1 MVHQRNFLWTVVVT
15 QLVERLLPTPEV
27 RSSNPVNC
35 KLLYRTF
42 VHCQLHRKDENKEK
56 EAGND
61 PFKKVLSSLF
71 NGHVTYSLI
80 VLHLILG
87 NDLNMILFANN
98 EHQLPM
104 LVSCGDFLTE
114 HLDRYS

>member
-1 MVHQRNFLWTVVVT
+1 MTHLKRCF
-15 QLVERLLPTPEV
+15 
-27 RSSNPVNC
+27 
-35 KLLYRTF
+35 
-42 VHCQLHRKDENKEK
+42 
-56 EAGND
+56 
-61 PFKKVLSSLF
+61 SSLF